1 MFGSSGVFWF
11 QLYKRTHKS
20 TNMNAC
26 KYIFCF
32 EGLHNSYFLSF
43 TDDDIFITVVTMNM
57 CCVNTSGQR
66 RFLVYTRNLLFKNRR
81 SAALHKHFELFLCKT
96 TMLLLM

>member
-43 TDDDIFITVVTMNM
+43 TDDDDIFIIVVTMNM
-57 CCVNTSGQR
+57 
-66 RFLVYTRNLLFKNRR
+66 
-81 SAALHKHFELFLCKT
+81 LCKYIWAT
-96 TMLLLM
+96 TVSSLYKKSFIQE